1 MVREKGID
9 KDILS
14 GIVEDVFS
22 MMVRKKYGQDA
33 KFDVVVNMD
42 KGDIEIFLE
51 REVVETVE
59 NPVTQIDVQTARE
72 TSGEVLNVGE
82 DYVEVIPLATF
93 GRRLVVSAKQNL
105 NQRIKEIEREN
116 IYNEYSNTIGDII
129 VGEIYQIRRNE
140 ILINHNRNELL
151 LPKSEQ
157 IFKERY
163 KKGDTIRAVV
173 KEVRKNAGNPV
184 VIVSR
189 ADSKFLSKLFELEI
203 PEIYDGIIE
212 IKQIAREPGE
222 RAKVAVESH
231 DDRID
236 AVGACVGMKGVR
248 IHTIVRELNNEN
260 IDVINFSEDPIVFI
274 QRSLAPAKL
283 KTIEIS
289 EESRTA
295 NVLVAADQVSLA
307 IGRNGQNIRLASKLT
322 GFEINL
328 IKEGGEDEYDIEL
341 VDFKEELG
349 EELYLKLID
358 AGLETA
364 KDVITANL
372 DKLLAIEGLTEERI
386 QELRD
391 MMKKDLEEA
400 EVEDEDE
407 DAEEAEEAEDAEE
420 TATEEGAEAAEG
432 AEKSAD
438 AEVAEG
444 AEGAEKSADA
454 EVAEG
459 AEGAEKSAD
468 AEVAEGAES
477 AEKGTPAEEASE
489 VKKDSPPATAEESS
503 KEEPAKE

>member
-1 MVREKGID
+1 MNSEIVESFAQMVREKGID
-9 KDILS
+9 KDLLV

-22 MMVRKKYGQDA
+22 MMVRKKFGQEA
-33 KFDVVVNMD
+33 KFDVVVNME

-59 NPVTQIDVQTARE
+59 DPNTQIDRE
-72 TSGEVLNVGE
+72 LAQELSGEELEIGE
-82 DYVEVIPLATF
+82 DYVEVVPLASF

-105 NQRIKEIEREN
+105 NQRIKEIERELV
-116 IYNEYSNTIGDII
+116 YNEYSNAIGDII

-151 LPKSEQ
+151 LPKNEQ

-173 KEVRKNAGNPV
+173 KEVRKNTGNPV

-189 ADSKFLSKLFELEI
+189 ADSKFLSKLFEMEI

-212 IKQIAREPGE
+212 IKRIAREPGE

-260 IDVINFSEDPIVFI
+260 IDVINYTEDHHVFI
-274 QRSLAPAKL
+274 QRSLAPSKL
-283 KTIEIS
+283 KSIELDM
-289 EESRTA
+289 EAKTA

-328 IKEGGEDEYDIEL
+328 IKEGAEDEYDIEL

-349 EELYLKLID
+349 EELYLNLIN

-364 KDVITANL
+364 KDVLEASM
-372 DKLLAIEGLTEERI
+372 DALLAVEGLDEEKVR
-386 QELRD
+386 QMRD
-391 MMKKDLEEA
+391 MMRRDLEEA
-400 EVEDEDE
+400 EVEDDEQGEEQTQEEEVQSEE
-407 DAEEAEEAEDAEE
+407 DAQQSSVE
-420 TATEEGAEAAEG
+420 TA
-432 AEKSAD
+432 
-438 AEVAEG
+438 
-444 AEGAEKSADA
+444 
-454 EVAEG
+454 
-459 AEGAEKSAD
+459 
-468 AEVAEGAES
+468 ES
-477 AEKGTPAEEASE
+477 TAPEEASAE
-489 VKKDSPPATAEESS
+489 PESGDQEKDEQGQQVPD
-503 KEEPAKE
+503 EPADKQPSIND